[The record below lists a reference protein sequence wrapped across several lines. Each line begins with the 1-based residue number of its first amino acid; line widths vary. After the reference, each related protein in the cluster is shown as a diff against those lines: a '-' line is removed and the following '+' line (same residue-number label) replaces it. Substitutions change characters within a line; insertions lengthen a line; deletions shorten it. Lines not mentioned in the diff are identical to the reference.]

1 LDSGP
6 SPLGYLA
13 TSLTGCTAV
22 IVERCVKDAKLEV
35 ESMKVKSTIAY
46 SPRGISSVE
55 GYKSNPWEAIIM
67 SGSKSTLPTSRSKPT
82 T

>member
-22 IVERCVKDAKLEV
+22 IVERCVKDAKLKV

-55 GYKSNPWEAIIM
+55 GYKSNPWEAIIDVWI
-67 SGSKSTLPTSRSKPT
+67 KIDATHE
-82 T
+82 